1 MVTVVVAIFMTYF
14 IYIIY
19 EVKVEGELFLEHAPG
34 KVTIVREA
42 DTQILHIKGDDW
54 PSVSY
59 GQGFA
64 CA

>member
-1 MVTVVVAIFMTYF
+1 MVTVVVAIFMAYF

-42 DTQILHIKGDDW
+42 DT
-54 PSVSY
+54 
-59 GQGFA
+59 
-64 CA
+64 